1 MSWTKT
7 RSEIAH
13 AKRRD
18 PNADTTELRRKMR
31 EERAAEY
38 IKKLVDDAPPLT
50 ADQRARLAELLAP
63 VRRTAGA

>member
-1 MSWTKT
+1 MSWTET
-7 RSEIAH
+7 RSKIALAH
-13 AKRRD
+13 RKD

-38 IKKLVDDAPPLT
+38 IKKLVDEAPPLT